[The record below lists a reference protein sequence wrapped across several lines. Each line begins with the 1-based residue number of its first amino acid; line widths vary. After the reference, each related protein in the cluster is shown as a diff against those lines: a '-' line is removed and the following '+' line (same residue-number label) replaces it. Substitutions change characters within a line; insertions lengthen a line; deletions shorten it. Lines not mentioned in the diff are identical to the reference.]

1 MILNEVEYNGKADL
15 KIDDQIY
22 HGIINFD
29 FYSDSEFF
37 DNSYTIRWIL
47 EKEAI
52 DSIKNTLP
60 SDIVEKLQNFENIK
74 YSFNDFPLKLKET
87 LLDDYEKYREVI
99 IDVTK
104 QENFFDYIR
113 DKKIS
118 LININIE
125 TSLFFIEGNIEE
137 GLISVK
143 GGEQKDNLYSISTI
157 NKLFN
162 LKPECLYHSIRISPV
177 PSVVKFKLKSKN
189 PLTSINK
196 TNDNYLESIIMLP
209 KNTKDY
215 FVCSIK
221 NTDIG
226 NVYISCTD
234 GLILVKI
241 LKIQVP
247 SEKLL
252 MYIRVSISFLFGAV
266 LNYGIELD
274 NETILINFIKPRQES
289 ILKFIFQG
297 YESELI
303 IKFILYL
310 NKLNDADFSKL
321 ESSIF
326 TFLDSKTGQVTITTR
341 LVLIFHCAEMLIS
354 KKDGDFKDKLIP
366 LFNTHTKNSIYAK
379 KQNSINLALSRDSAI
394 TLRNIRNAIIHE
406 GIQAEHIYNYLI
418 KNPNECKDSE
428 YLHLSKDGGISL
440 WKFLLGMLDKFFLNL
455 ILFEGE
461 YIDWSDDYKK
471 KKSKIF
477 SI

>member
-1 MILNEVEYNGKADL
+1 MYSGK
-15 KIDDQIY
+15 IC
-22 HGIINFD
+22 

-143 GGEQKDNLYSISTI
+143 GGEQKDNLYSIST
-157 NKLFN
+157 
-162 LKPECLYHSIRISPV
+162 
-177 PSVVKFKLKSKN
+177 
-189 PLTSINK
+189 INK